1 MINVFYWPR
10 EQRLVMHGHASNIR
24 GGYSPV
30 VCGAASALFYA
41 LCTTTDGFLKY
52 KLVKGRYHLDEKGI
66 GYCKIWPKRRF
77 FKRTRVAIGMCV
89 AGVMMLEE
97 KHPDL
102 VHVEVMN
109 AWNHTSNGNFNDKK
123 VLEEISA
130 GGLSYLEKFVYDNT
144 KDRPLITPGATP
156 AEAPVSRHNSKN
168 CTRSVRQEA
177 DAMNGQKGEKNE
189 KA

>member
-10 EQRLVMHGHASNIR
+10 EQRLVMRGHASNIR

-52 KLVKGRYHLDEKGI
+52 KLVKGRYHLDESGI
-66 GYCKIWPKRRF
+66 GYCKMWPKRRF

-89 AGVMMLEE
+89 AGLMMLEE

-102 VHVEVMN
+102 VHVTVATGVPFEDQ
-109 AWNHTSNGNFNDKK
+109 T

-144 KDRPLITPGATP
+144 KDRPL
-156 AEAPVSRHNSKN
+156 
-168 CTRSVRQEA
+168 
-177 DAMNGQKGEKNE
+177 NGQKGEKNE